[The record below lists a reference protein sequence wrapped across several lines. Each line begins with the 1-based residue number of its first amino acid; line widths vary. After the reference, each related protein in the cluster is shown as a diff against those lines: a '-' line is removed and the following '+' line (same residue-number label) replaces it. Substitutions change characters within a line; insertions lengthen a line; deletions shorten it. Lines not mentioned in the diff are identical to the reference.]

1 MPRPSPQTDRVVAVI
16 DLLASR
22 DDGATMTEISR
33 HLAISQASCVHL
45 LAALTTAGYLVRE
58 PDDRRY
64 HLGPALA
71 GPGRMAEARYPLL
84 AAARDRMAA
93 LSSQFGRLCFAFA
106 PEGDHARLVHC
117 TWPAGQPT
125 PQLRL
130 GETVPLTPPL
140 GIVFVA
146 WGPDAAFEDWLGAAP
161 GSDAGRDARYREQ
174 RDSIRS
180 LGFVAEVAPPPTQ
193 QDDLAR
199 VMDDRESPHRDGQL
213 YRLLSGRGDE
223 DVLLTDLPTGRA
235 GAEPRPVTGIGAPVF
250 DAAGAVV
257 LSLNL
262 VTFPDPLGIAEIA
275 RIGAAVRAAADH
287 ISLRLSTL

>member
-1 MPRPSPQTDRVVAVI
+1 M
-16 DLLASR
+16 
-22 DDGATMTEISR
+22 
-33 HLAISQASCVHL
+33 
-45 LAALTTAGYLVRE
+45 
-58 PDDRRY
+58 
-64 HLGPALA
+64 
-71 GPGRMAEARYPLL
+71 
-84 AAARDRMAA
+84 
-93 LSSQFGRLCFAFA
+93 
-106 PEGDHARLVHC
+106 
-117 TWPAGQPT
+117 
-125 PQLRL
+125 
-130 GETVPLTPPL
+130 
-140 GIVFVA
+140 
-146 WGPDAAFEDWLGAAP
+146 
-161 GSDAGRDARYREQ
+161 
-174 RDSIRS
+174 
-180 LGFVAEVAPPPTQ
+180 AEVAPPPTQ

-199 VMDDRESPHRDGQL
+199 VIDDRESPHRDGQL